1 VCRLKGVELDED
13 SMAPPDDFR
22 TISVFPTMEDLSKDE
37 LPFLR
42 KNKIK
47 GGYRNVAHYL
57 DVQFRL
63 LREDFV
69 CPLREGIH
77 AYLNM
82 LANPKRGAKLKVGSS
97 CYMFVVNKKKN
108 RRGCGGKGDL
118 YIAYPA
124 LKCNSRR

>member
-1 VCRLKGVELDED
+1 VELDED

-22 TISVFPTMEDLSKDE
+22 AISVFPTMEDLSKDE

-42 KNKIK
+42 KNKVK

-82 LANPKRGAKLKVGSS
+82 LANPKRGAKLKVGGS
-97 CYMFVVNKKKN
+97 YHILAVKKK
-108 RRGCGGKGDL
+108 GGWVGGG
-118 YIAYPA
+118 ICTAPTQP
-124 LKCNSRR
+124 